1 MNTVLPFSLGCTEKF
16 IVEICVWIYNSSSSW
31 LRFKTAHSLKTFLP
45 RPPFLFSRRA
55 DRRRLRQRKNV
66 NLLVNLLV
74 LVLVNLL
81 VFLVTM
87 PVLSLIVVLV
97 CLTICSKHSNKSI
110 FQCGNQS
117 VNKSVSIAME
127 LPGQQFNSLPLG
139 KAITIP
145 SMYLRVDP
153 FPPSAILTLNNFS
166 KLPWKTWIVKLS

>member
-1 MNTVLPFSLGCTEKF
+1 MCSYGEFYNNLQQFQSYKILCDNFAVYFQKN
-16 IVEICVWIYNSSSSW
+16 IVITDCNKGLLTIYNSSSSW

-117 VNKSVSIAME
+117 VNKSVSIAKE
-127 LPGQQFNSLPLG
+127 LPGQQQQH
-139 KAITIP
+139 
-145 SMYLRVDP
+145 
-153 FPPSAILTLNNFS
+153 
-166 KLPWKTWIVKLS
+166 

>member
-1 MNTVLPFSLGCTEKF
+1 
-16 IVEICVWIYNSSSSW
+16 
-31 LRFKTAHSLKTFLP
+31 
-45 RPPFLFSRRA
+45 
-55 DRRRLRQRKNV
+55 
-66 NLLVNLLV
+66 
-74 LVLVNLL
+74 
-81 VFLVTM
+81 M

-127 LPGQQFNSLPLG
+127 LPGHQFDSLPLG

-166 KLPWKTWIVKLS
+166 KLP